1 MDDDVTLASR
11 LGWQVLV
18 QHHSIKDRSIA
29 VATNQAEP
37 GPRGT
42 ILLLHGFPTCSWDWH
57 KIWPQLSA
65 QYRLIAPDFLGF
77 GLSDKPKGH
86 RYRISE
92 QADLC
97 ESVIAAL
104 NVSQC
109 HVLSHD
115 YGDTVAQELLAR
127 QKDQS
132 LSFKI
137 DRVVMLNGGIL
148 PNAHRPR
155 PIQNLLAGPLG
166 PMLKHLLTK
175 KRFKTSFSQIFGPK
189 TQPVDAELN
198 MLWDFISHND
208 GHKISHA
215 LLHYMAERTENAAR
229 WVPTVL
235 SPSEPLLLINGF
247 LDPVSGAHMM
257 QEYRDQGGTADIIE
271 LANIGHY
278 PQLEAAD
285 QTASTSLEFFAR

>member
-1 MDDDVTLASR
+1 MDEDVTLASR
-11 LGWQVLV
+11 LGWEALV
-18 QHHSIKDRSIA
+18 QHHSINGQSIA
-29 VATNQAEP
+29 VATSQAQP
-37 GPRGT
+37 SPAGS
-42 ILLLHGFPTCSWDWH
+42 ILLLHGFPTSSWDWH

-65 QYRLIAPDFLGF
+65 QYQLIAPDFLGF

-86 RYRISE
+86 LYRIAD

-97 ESVIAAL
+97 ESILADH
-104 NVSQC
+104 NMTRC

-127 QKDQS
+127 QKDRN
-132 LSFKI
+132 LSFEI

-155 PIQNLLAGPLG
+155 PIQTLLAGPLG
-166 PMLKHLLTK
+166 PMLNHLLTK
-175 KRFKTSFSQIFGPK
+175 KRFKTSFSQVFGPN

-198 MLWDFISHND
+198 MMWDFITLKN

-215 LLHYMAERTENAAR
+215 LLHYLAERKKHAAR

-235 SPSEPLLLINGF
+235 SPNTPMLQINGS
-247 LDPVSGAHMM
+247 LDPVSGAYMM
-257 QEYRDQGGTADIIE
+257 QEYRAQGGSADIIE
-271 LANIGHY
+271 LPNVGHY
-278 PQLEAAD
+278 PQLEAAE
-285 QTASTSLEFFAR
+285 QTASAILEFLAH